1 MGATIL
7 IVEDEPD
14 MRDVVGVILR
24 SAGHSVI
31 SAGNGSAGIEM
42 ATEYLPD
49 VVLLDIMLPDI
60 DGWEVLST
68 LKGQERTQGIPVI
81 IAAALSHSVHK
92 MMGMKAGGHQDMI
105 TKPFTIEELLSKID
119 KVLKGTESDGK
130 EVND

>member
-14 MRDVVGVILR
+14 MSDVVGVILE

-31 SAGNGSAGIEM
+31 IAGNGSTGIEM
-42 ATEYLPD
+42 ATEHLPD

-68 LKGQERTQGIPVI
+68 LKKQKSTKGIPVI

-92 MMGMKAGGHQDMI
+92 MMGMKAGGHQEMI
-105 TKPFTIEELLSKID
+105 TKPFTMEELLGKID
-119 KVLKGTESDGK
+119 KVLEGAGPSGK
-130 EVND
+130 EVNG